1 IRGTDGSGMTRS
13 VSRTRG
19 ECATPACHGRAPV
32 FGTCEY
38 IVNAFTSTI
47 SSIVPEGV
55 CNAVHPAYHARRV
68 HGRRLRRR
76 EEVGGVPGRGCNAS
90 ADRRTGRRR
99 GRSE

>member
-1 IRGTDGSGMTRS
+1 MTRS

-19 ECATPACHGRAPV
+19 ECATPARHGRAPV
-32 FGTCEY
+32 FGTREY

-55 CNAVHPAYHARRV
+55 CDAVHPAHHACRV

-76 EEVGGVPGRGCNAS
+76 EEIGGVSGRGCHAGT
-90 ADRRTGRRR
+90 DRRAGRRR
-99 GRSE
+99 EIGRASCRGG